1 MKKWSMFILISCL
14 SLLVACQS
22 QSDGESE
29 GKDDGAMLKEWYVTS
44 IEDESFHG
52 VGKMTKDAE
61 RNDYIVFH
69 YPESSKLKVGQKVNI
84 ETNGIVMES
93 YPGQMNALDVKVIEE
108 KQDGATHSEEEF
120 IRELQKVAS
129 DAEEHWGLVEQN
141 HTFTPIIQNVAY
153 DASEDR
159 WEAEGTYLWRND
171 KWQAI
176 WVKDEPLEW
185 LRSTGEIDD
194 EAFGKE
200 VHEAFQRATPFTEIM
215 NMIGPDATVVYGNH
229 LYDIWLNKE
238 QRVRIMEKSDEQNMY
253 VLQEDDAKRVRQYLE
268 SLEPP
273 K

>member
-1 MKKWSMFILISCL
+1 MKKWMMVILIGCL

-22 QSDGESE
+22 QSDEDSE
-29 GKDDGAMLKEWYVTS
+29 GKDDGAMLEGWYVTS
-44 IEDESFHG
+44 IEDKSFHG

-61 RNDYIVFH
+61 RNDYIVFS
-69 YPESSKLKVGQKVNI
+69 YPESSKLRVGQKVNI
-84 ETNGIVMES
+84 ETDGIVMES

-120 IRELQKVAS
+120 IRELVQYDNDSSLIIQKVS
-129 DAEEHWGLVEQN
+129 
-141 HTFTPIIQNVAY
+141 Y
-153 DASEDR
+153 DANEDR
-159 WEAEGTYLWRND
+159 WEAEGTYLWGD
-171 KWQAI
+171 EEWQVI
-176 WVKDEPLEW
+176 WVKDEPLQW
-185 LRSTGEIDD
+185 SRSVGEIDD
-194 EAFGKE
+194 EVFGKE

-215 NMIGPDATVVYGNH
+215 NMIGPDATVVYGDH
-229 LYDIWLNKE
+229 LYDIWLDKE